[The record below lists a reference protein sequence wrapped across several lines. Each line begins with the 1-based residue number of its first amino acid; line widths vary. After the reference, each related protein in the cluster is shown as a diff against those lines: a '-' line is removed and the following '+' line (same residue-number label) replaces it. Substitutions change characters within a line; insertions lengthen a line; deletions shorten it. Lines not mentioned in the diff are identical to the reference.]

1 MEVPRPLCR
10 KRSRESP
17 QNGVRTSCIFL
28 LSTFL
33 PCHVHSFVGFDPFF
47 FSRYQIFSAIR
58 LSLSTACALDSLY
71 SSWRFILML
80 VYIAAY
86 PRSVITGRLNPCYAP
101 SRLKGIFFVSPT
113 RCGNFVRGLLCFADV
128 SSFKLQCR
136 LHVYQVFTHLLTSI
150 VSCADVVGQKSYS
163 VLCLPPSLSPRLRRS
178 ADGHAGLYRRALRNI
193 SKWSHSCQRQQQY
206 LNE

>member
-1 MEVPRPLCR
+1 MFTVLWVSIFFFLAPRYFLRSASPFRPLVLWTVCIVA
-10 KRSRESP
+10 
-17 QNGVRTSCIFL
+17 GVSSLCSCISPHNL
-28 LSTFL
+28 EASSLAVLIPVTPHL
-33 PCHVHSFVGFDPFF
+33 VLRNFF
-47 FSRYQIFSAIR
+47 F
-58 LSLSTACALDSLY
+58 
-71 SSWRFILML
+71 
-80 VYIAAY
+80 
-86 PRSVITGRLNPCYAP
+86 
-101 SRLKGIFFVSPT
+101 FVPPT
-113 RCGNFVRGLLCFADV
+113 RCGNFVRKLLCFADV

-150 VSCADVVGQKSYS
+150 ASCADAVGQKSYS